1 MSQLVSNDFL
11 SKKITAKAGVL
22 EEGKCVLLLFFFI
35 TAASLRRLS
44 VVEEQ
49 EKRENKGFL

>member
-1 MSQLVSNDFL
+1 MSQLVSNVFL

-22 EEGKCVLLLFFFI
+22 EEGKCILLLFFI

>member
-22 EEGKCVLLLFFFI
+22 EEGKCVLLLFFL
-35 TAASLRRLS
+35 LRL
-44 VVEEQ
+44 
-49 EKRENKGFL
+49 LH